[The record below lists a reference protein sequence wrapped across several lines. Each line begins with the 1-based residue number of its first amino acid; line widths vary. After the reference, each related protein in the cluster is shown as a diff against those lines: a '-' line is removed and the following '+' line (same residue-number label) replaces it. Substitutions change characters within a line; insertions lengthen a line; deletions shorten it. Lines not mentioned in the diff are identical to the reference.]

1 MYDNVIDVFG
11 TPILA
16 EEIPNGVE
24 IADKFCDLSRQL
36 RDEDDHGGLVSAA
49 WRKAKL
55 AEDRSE
61 YDKYGYTSFATSNLV
76 HDERFD
82 FVHHAVVAQFE
93 KYLNMFA
100 RKPVGFDIGNS
111 WSTIYGKGHYV
122 PEHIHPN
129 ANLSCVFYGDATEGT
144 GEIIFKNPMY
154 PTYSMNYE
162 DGFGL
167 FTDSFYVG
175 PRKGMM
181 IIFPSFVPHYTS
193 PHDDDKERIIFSC
206 NATLKTAEGYQDKF
220 STDGKGNDYAPSRDD
235 QPQIIE
241 HNP

>member
-1 MYDNVIDVFG
+1 MFENVIDVFG

-24 IADKFCDLSRQL
+24 VADKFCDLSRQL

-82 FVHHAVVAQFE
+82 FIHHAVVAQFE

-144 GEIIFKNPMY
+144 GEIVFKNPMY
-154 PTYSMNYE
+154 PIYGMNYE
-162 DGFGL
+162 DGYGL
-167 FTDSFYVG
+167 FTDSFFVG

-181 IIFPSFVPHYTS
+181 IIFPSFVPHYTV

-206 NATLKTAEGYQDKF
+206 NVNLKTSEGYQDKF
-220 STDGKGNDYAPSRDD
+220 STDGKGMEYAPNGDD

-241 HNP
+241 HNA